1 MGQVK
6 IKDPYDEDAKI
17 DLQKKLNWEM
27 GHNEFYKH
35 SNCYRHREDWSH
47 LFFHVAYSDYKI
59 NLATLQIR

>member
-1 MGQVK
+1 
-6 IKDPYDEDAKI
+6 
-17 DLQKKLNWEM
+17 M

-35 SNCYRHREDWSH
+35 SNCYRHRENLSH